1 MEQREAPEFRVG
13 NPIKKTY
20 NKERDM
26 KCYLAGPVE
35 LIDTWREK
43 ASKDLKEI
51 GVEPINPME
60 GEEIR
65 KLDNGM
71 FTSQFTPKE
80 ILERNIRDLVSVK
93 ESNGICLMKLDTSE
107 EGRRPT
113 GALLEF
119 EWCVLNEV
127 PVVWVV
133 SDRTEQNIRCS
144 PWTAEQAT
152 HIAESMEDAL
162 GYIKSNYAVH

>member
-1 MEQREAPEFRVG
+1 
-13 NPIKKTY
+13 
-20 NKERDM
+20 M

-35 LIDTWREK
+35 LVDTWREK
-43 ASKDLKEI
+43 ASKDLREI

-65 KLDNGM
+65 RLDNGM
-71 FTSQFTPKE
+71 VISQFTHKE
-80 ILERNIRDLVSVK
+80 ILERNIRDLVAVK
-93 ESNGICLMKLDTSE
+93 KSNGVCLMKLDTSE

-127 PVVWVV
+127 PVIWVV
-133 SDRTEQNIRCS
+133 SEKTETNIRHS
-144 PWTAEQAT
+144 PWTSEQAT
-152 HIAESMEDAL
+152 YIAESMEDAIEYITY
-162 GYIKSNYAVH
+162 GYTAKEMDALY